1 MREKSANGLMFPGKI
16 GTITARPPKRAEV
29 LCTTHADQHES
40 SGDCKG
46 SYSLIRARRA
56 HRRSSATIST
66 PMGVTLSPEQTAK
79 IEEAGRP
86 FAIL

>member
-1 MREKSANGLMFPGKI
+1 M
-16 GTITARPPKRAEV
+16 
-29 LCTTHADQHES
+29 LCPTHADQHES

-46 SYSLIRARRA
+46 SYFLIRARRA
-56 HRRSSATIST
+56 HRRSSATST

-86 FAIL
+86 LAILWGMDRPSATEKSYLEGWRKVQGADVA